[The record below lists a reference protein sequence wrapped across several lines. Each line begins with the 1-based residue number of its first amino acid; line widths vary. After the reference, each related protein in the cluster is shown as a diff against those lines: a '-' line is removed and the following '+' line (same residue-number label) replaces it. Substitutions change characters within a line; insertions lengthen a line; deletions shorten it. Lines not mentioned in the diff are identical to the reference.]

1 MRPKS
6 IELFEKIYLG
16 TVTFGFV
23 IAVFNWVNVSA
34 TLETPELKALGA
46 GSNFLIGIMAL
57 SLIFSLL
64 IWYFIARRASN
75 IAKWIYV
82 VVTGIGL
89 FGVIGSLA
97 NPLTP
102 KGILLVGNIVVVA
115 LQLYAAWLLF
125 KPDAAEWLES
135 KGANGPGDPTTFD

>member
-16 TVTFGFV
+16 TVTFSFV

-46 GSNFLIGIMAL
+46 GSNLLIGIMAL

-75 IAKWIYV
+75 ITKWIYV

-135 KGANGPGDPTTFD
+135 KGASGPGDPSTFD

>member
-6 IELFEKIYLG
+6 IELFEKIYLA
-16 TVTFGFV
+16 TVTFSFV

-46 GSNFLIGIMAL
+46 GSNLLIGIMAL

-75 IAKWIYV
+75 ITKWIYV

-102 KGILLVGNIVVVA
+102 KGILLIGNIVVIA

-135 KGANGPGDPTTFD
+135 KGASGPDDPSTFD

>member
-16 TVTFGFV
+16 TVTIGFV

-57 SLIFSLL
+57 SLILSLL

-75 IAKWIYV
+75 ITKWIYV

-135 KGANGPGDPTTFD
+135 KGASGPGDPSTFD